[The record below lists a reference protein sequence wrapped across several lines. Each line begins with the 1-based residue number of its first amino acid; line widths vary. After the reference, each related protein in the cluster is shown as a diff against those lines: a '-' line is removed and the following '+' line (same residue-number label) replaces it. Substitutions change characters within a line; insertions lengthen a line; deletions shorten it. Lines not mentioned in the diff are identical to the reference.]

1 MIIDSTLNLN
11 LQILEPVIEIDNFIT
26 DIEDYD
32 FMPNEMFKKTG
43 SLYDN
48 ERELYSILQM
58 EGFNIKGTPVE
69 YFVISYDVNY
79 NKIWGEDND
88 RNYLSAFEIKAYYD
102 LPQETEMWTKYSIEG
117 IDVFH
122 MYINK
127 LHFNKISGGSGIFPL
142 EGGYLPKI
150 GDLIHAKYNNYY
162 YEIVNVNH
170 TEEMFLQ
177 FKHCWDLIVKP
188 FKNERNIK

>member
-1 MIIDSTLNLN
+1 MIVDTINLN
-11 LQILEPVIEIDNFIT
+11 FQILEPVIEIDNFIT
-26 DIEDYD
+26 DFEEYD

-43 SLYDN
+43 NLYDN

-58 EGFNIKGTPVE
+58 ESFNIKGTPVE
-69 YFVISYDVNY
+69 YLAISYDVEY

-88 RNYLSAFEIKAYYD
+88 RNYLSAFDVMAYYE

-122 MYINK
+122 MFINK

-142 EGGYLPKI
+142 DGGYSPKI
-150 GDLIHAKYNNYY
+150 GDLIRSVYNNFY

-177 FKHCWDLIVKP
+177 FKHSWDLIVKP